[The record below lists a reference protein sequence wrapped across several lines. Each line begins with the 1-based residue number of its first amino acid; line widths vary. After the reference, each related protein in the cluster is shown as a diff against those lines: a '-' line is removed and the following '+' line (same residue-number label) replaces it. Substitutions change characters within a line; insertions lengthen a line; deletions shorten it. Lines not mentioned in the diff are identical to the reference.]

1 MHRAVYLW
9 SEVKADFMPHSRT
22 IIGLILLVSLALLSA
37 GCTLPV
43 NIPVPGTQETQV
55 TTVPSSST
63 PVPSEFPGLYDQSA
77 GEILTRLQAV
87 NTNMFTAP
95 GSAYSPARLNLAA
108 RDLRNTA
115 EHYHSVMIGIKKF
128 DSKDDELKR
137 NQYLTYLNGMITT
150 GNNIGDAA
158 VAEGNNQYS
167 LAMNYAELAKKAL
180 VNIDG
185 VPDRRAQDTIV
196 TTKVYLDDYI
206 QRMREKI
213 KA

>member
-1 MHRAVYLW
+1 
-9 SEVKADFMPHSRT
+9 MPHSR
-22 IIGLILLVSLALLSA
+22 IVIGLVLLVSLALLSA

-43 NIPVPGTQETQV
+43 NIPVPATQETQA
-55 TTVPSSST
+55 TSVPSAT
-63 PVPSEFPGLYDQSA
+63 IPVPGEFPGLYDRSA
-77 GEILTRLQAV
+77 GEIATLLQAV
-87 NTNMFTAP
+87 NGNMFTAS
-95 GSAYSPARLNLAA
+95 GAAYSPARLNLAA
-108 RDLRNTA
+108 RDLRDSA
-115 EHYHSVMIGIKKF
+115 ERYHTVMIGIKKF
-128 DSKDDELKR
+128 DSKNDELKR
-137 NQYLTYLNGMITT
+137 NQYLTYLNGMVSA

-180 VNIDG
+180 VNIEG
-185 VPDRRAQDTIV
+185 VPDRRSQDIIV